1 MSFKA
6 IGKSLSFTKEIIIMN
21 IMAGQSR
28 LQLMALSNI
37 QD

>member
-6 IGKSLSFTKEIIIMN
+6 IGKSLSFTKEINIMN

-28 LQLMALSNI
+28 LQLMALLNI
-37 QD
+37 